1 MGRTRRVQ
9 LAVIIL
15 FGLLSLSFVI
25 QKESSAAQQP
35 NPAGTPKQAANPRA
49 QEEPKNLQVLKGMSG
64 QQVVTLMQS
73 WAAALGVQ
81 CNYCHV
87 RPFEADTPRK
97 AVARLM
103 QRDYVT
109 ALKHKDGRPLSCQD
123 CHQGQP
129 NFLRTRPFEGVL
141 GRKLPDV
148 RVLTGMDK
156 DQLIRVMDGLAK
168 ALGTKCNY
176 CHTAEFEDDTS
187 RKQVARFMMAEFTRG
202 LVKQD
207 GGAVSCADCHQG
219 HGRLLSVLPFPR
231 PEGHRPAG
239 GNEPTPK
246 KARP

>member
-9 LAVIIL
+9 LAVVIL
-15 FGLLSLSFVI
+15 FGLLILSFVT
-25 QKESSAAQQP
+25 QKKSSAAQQP
-35 NPAGTPKQAANPRA
+35 NPAGPPKQAANPLA

-97 AVARLM
+97 AVVRLM
-103 QRDYVT
+103 QRDYVMG
-109 ALKHKDGRPLSCQD
+109 LKHKDGSPLSCQD

-129 NFLRTRPFEGVL
+129 NFLRTRPFVGVF
-141 GRKLPDV
+141 GKKLPDV

-156 DQLIRVMDGLAK
+156 DQLVRVMDGFAK

-176 CHTAEFEDDTS
+176 CHTADFEDDTS
-187 RKQVARFMMAEFTRG
+187 RKQVARFMMTEFTRG
-202 LVKQD
+202 LVKHD

-231 PEGHRPAG
+231 PGGAPPA
-239 GNEPTPK
+239 
-246 KARP
+246 RRQ